1 MHAASV
7 NPEPGSNSLKKLYL
21 ILPEGKLKP
30 FSELFSSFFLLFELL
45 CFQSVI
51 NEISALFSARN
62 FMLFNFQGT
71 MRSEDRCA
79 LSVSLEALDYYTSF
93 MSICQ

>member
-71 MRSEDRCA
+71 MRSEDRCLTTA
-79 LSVSLEALDYYTSF
+79 VAMKLNHYIIKNSK
-93 MSICQ
+93 CQ